1 MSGLGD
7 ALLFR
12 AGYNS
17 SVVTVGAALLG
28 AAGGLIGC
36 FLLLRRRAMLS
47 DALSHA
53 TLPGL
58 VLAFLVGAAVLGDG
72 RVLAL
77 LLAGAAA
84 SAALGGLAV
93 HAIARNGRLAED
105 TAIASVLATFY
116 GAGIVLL
123 SYVQSLP
130 IGGQAGLERFLLG
143 SGAGMLRQEAELVA
157 ILAASLVAVTVLL
170 LKELRLLCFDPA
182 FGEAHG
188 WPSARLDLVLVGLL
202 LAHLVIG
209 LQIVGLVLAIAVVIV
224 PAATARLWAE
234 RLAAML
240 VLAVALGGFGGYLG
254 AALSA
259 ALPRLPTGAAI
270 VLVLVLLFLLS
281 LLAAPRRGVLAVALR
296 RAGLRRRLA
305 AEAAPIAARPAP

>member
-1 MSGLGD
+1 MSTLGE
-7 ALLFR
+7 ALLLR

-17 SVVTVGAALLG
+17 SVVTIGAAFLG
-28 AAGGLIGC
+28 AAGGLIGS

-58 VLAFLVGAAVLGDG
+58 VLAFLVGAATLGDG

-77 LLAGAAA
+77 LLGGAAL
-84 SAALGGLAV
+84 SSALGGLVV
-93 HAIARNGRLAED
+93 HGIVRNGRLAED

-123 SYVQSLP
+123 SWVQSLP
-130 IGGQAGLERFLLG
+130 LGGQAGLERFLLG
-143 SGAGMLRQEAELVA
+143 SSAGMLRQEAEFVA
-157 ILAASLVAVTVLL
+157 FLAASLVVVTVLL

-188 WPSARLDLVLVGLL
+188 WPATRLDLLLSGLL

-209 LQIVGLVLAIAVVIV
+209 LQIVGLVLAVAVVIV
-224 PAATARLWAE
+224 PAATARLWTE
-234 RLAAML
+234 RLASMLGLAM
-240 VLAVALGGFGGYLG
+240 ASGGFGGYLG

-259 ALPRLPTGAAI
+259 ASARLPTGAAI
-270 VLVLVLLFLLS
+270 VLVLVVLFVAS
-281 LLAAPRRGVLAVALR
+281 LLLAPERGVLAVALR
-296 RAGLRRRLA
+296 RARLRRRLA
-305 AEAAPIAARPAP
+305 TEAADASGTVS